1 MEILTILKWS
11 KIHWKIA
18 SKAILSLSV
27 AFCVIYGTIL
37 YKENKKLSER
47 LELAQNNIQAYQGA
61 LSGSQQA
68 CNVLKLEAK
77 DLANQNDK
85 LLNRIDS
92 LRKEIKIKNK
102 EIKTAATQTQ
112 IVYVN
117 GGKGVEEGIINKDTT
132 YTDSIK
138 YNTETTAIYTLMKDS
153 IDIQLDI
160 RNTQYLYTYKK
171 KTYKNKK
178 SFIKRLFTLDF
189 KKQTQYKYEIINT
202 NDLIKTSDVRVVEFN
217 NQ

>member
-1 MEILTILKWS
+1 MEILTILKWLKS
-11 KIHWKIA
+11 HWKIA

-138 YNTETTAIYTLMKDS
+138 YNEETTAIYTLMKDS

>member
-1 MEILTILKWS
+1 MEILTILKWLKS
-11 KIHWKIA
+11 HWKIA

>member
-1 MEILTILKWS
+1 MEILTILKWLKS
-11 KIHWKIA
+11 HWKIA

-217 NQ
+217 DQ

>member
-1 MEILTILKWS
+1 METLTILKWLMNHK
-11 KIHWKIA
+11 KIV
-18 SKAILSLSV
+18 SKAILSLCV
-27 AFCVIYGTIL
+27 AFCIFCGTTL

-61 LSGSQQA
+61 LNGSQQA
-68 CNVLKLEAK
+68 CNVLKLQASELK
-77 DLANQNDK
+77 QQNDQ
-85 LLNRIDS
+85 LLHNLDS
-92 LRKEIKIKNK
+92 VRKEIKIKDK
-102 EIKTAATQTQ
+102 ELRTAATQTQ

-117 GGKGVEEGIINKDTT
+117 GGKGVDEGIITKDTT

-138 YNTETTAIYTLMKDS
+138 YNDQTTAIYTLMKDS

-160 RNTQYLYTYKK
+160 RNTQYLYTYSDRH
-171 KTYKNKK
+171 YKNKK

-189 KKQTQYKYEIINT
+189 KKTTEYKYNIVNT

>member
-1 MEILTILKWS
+1 MEMLTILTWLKS
-11 KIHWKIA
+11 HWKIA
-18 SKAILSLSV
+18 ANAILSLCV
-27 AFCVIYGTIL
+27 AFCVCYGTIL

-47 LELAQNNIQAYQGA
+47 LEIAQNNIQAYQGA
-61 LSGSQQA
+61 LNGSQQA
-68 CNVLKLEAK
+68 CNVLKLEVK
-77 DLANQNDK
+77 ELAEQNDK
-85 LLNRIDS
+85 LLHKIDS
-92 LRKEIKIKNK
+92 VRKENKIKDK

-117 GGKGVEEGIINKDTT
+117 GGKGVDEGVVNDTT

-138 YNTETTAIYTLMKDS
+138 YNDQTTAIYTLQKDS
-153 IDIQLDI
+153 INIQLDI

-171 KTYKNKK
+171 KEYKHKK

-189 KKQTQYKYEIINT
+189 KKTTRYKYEIVNT